1 MAKQNS
7 DFEVWSTLYP
17 HEEQPSRPAQP
28 GRLESVPISEHDRS
42 TPEHGEPWMA
52 EGRTAWEATLEQEDE
67 LRATYPGGK
76 DEFFARLWDEPSRSD
91 LERFGPLCGV
101 SLEGR
106 SRGSFGPG
114 ADASPEEV
122 VEGLRLGTASP
133 QLVSADVVAGV
144 VRQIPRDLWLRGTWE
159 DMVDQHGEWA
169 LELAERVRA
178 VEAHRAQNRLRQAI
192 ITEDSGS
199 LSAPVDW
206 LIEDMFV
213 AGELVAVIG
222 RKSAGKST
230 LAAVDLACCVA
241 TGAPWIGHRVRQ
253 GKVIVFV
260 AEGSSVS
267 YQAGVRAWR
276 AEHPDAGDPWSHLLP
291 VVERISLVGEQ
302 RAEGDNAGG
311 TAGGTDA
318 HGAPAVVASRDVQHA
333 LELIG
338 EEEPTLVIIDD
349 LVACMDGRSDMYPAD
364 ISSVLSAMQNMAA
377 VAGSTVLSVH
387 HTEYDGVKS
396 QGLLQFE
403 DGMSAIVH
411 IKTRTNSTE
420 RFVECYKPSRL
431 DSEWR
436 TVKLRLVPKGSAA
449 VFVPTTASDTDAIH
463 GALDGLGVPSGKNAI
478 LEQAKE
484 QGFGLNRNRALRL
497 IDELADDPD
506 DLVAKDG
513 IKYYLEG
520 SLG

>member
-1 MAKQNS
+1 MTKQNS
-7 DFEVWSTLYP
+7 DYEVWSTLYP
-17 HEEQPSRPAQP
+17 H
-28 GRLESVPISEHDRS
+28 DD
-42 TPEHGEPWMA
+42 
-52 EGRTAWEATLEQEDE
+52 EGTTAWEATLEQEAE
-67 LRATYPGGK
+67 LRTTYPGGK

-106 SRGSFGPG
+106 ARGSFAPD

-122 VEGLRLGTASP
+122 VEGLRIGTASP
-133 QLVSADVVAGV
+133 HLVSADVVAGL
-144 VRQIPRDLWLRGTWE
+144 VRQIPRDLWLRGNWE
-159 DMVDQHGEWA
+159 DIVDQHGEWA

-178 VEAHRAQNRLRQAI
+178 VEAHRAENRLRQAI
-192 ITEDSGS
+192 ITEDSGG

-206 LIEDMFV
+206 LIENMFI

-260 AEGSSVS
+260 AEGSSAA
-267 YQAGVRAWR
+267 YQAGVRSWR

-291 VVERISLVGEQ
+291 VVERISLVEPK
-302 RAEGDNAGG
+302 ASEGDNEVG
-311 TAGGTDA
+311 TEA
-318 HGAPAVVASRDVQHA
+318 HTNPAVGASRDVQHA

-338 EEEPTLVIIDD
+338 EEEPTLVIVDD
-349 LVACMDGRSDMYPAD
+349 LVACMDGCSDMSPAD

-377 VAGSTVLSVH
+377 VVGSTVLSVH
-387 HTEYDGVKS
+387 NTEYDGVKS
-396 QGLLQFE
+396 PGLLQFE
-403 DGMSAIVH
+403 DGMSAIAH

-431 DSEWR
+431 ASEWP
-436 TVKLRLVPKGSAA
+436 TVKLRLVPNGGAP
-449 VFVPTTASDTDAIH
+449 VFVLTTASDTDAIH

-478 LEQAKE
+478 LEEAKE
-484 QGFGLNRNRALRL
+484 QGLGLNRNRALRL

>member
-1 MAKQNS
+1 MTKQNS
-7 DFEVWSTLYP
+7 DYEVWSTLYP
-17 HEEQPSRPAQP
+17 HQEQPSRPAQP
-28 GRLESVPISEHDRS
+28 GRLESVPTSAPERS
-42 TPEHGEPWMA
+42 TSEGREPWVA
-52 EGRTAWEATLEQEDE
+52 EGRTAWEATLEQEEE
-67 LRATYPGGK
+67 LRTTYPGGK
-76 DEFFARLWDEPSRSD
+76 DQFFARLWDEPSRSD

-101 SLEGR
+101 SLNGR
-106 SRGSFGPG
+106 SPGSSGPD
-114 ADASPEEV
+114 AEASPEEM
-122 VEGLRLGTASP
+122 VEGLRLGTLSP
-133 QLVSADVVAGV
+133 QLVSAEVVAGV
-144 VRQIPRDLWLRGTWE
+144 VRQIPRDLWLRGNWE
-159 DMVDQHGEWA
+159 DMIDHHGEGA

-178 VEAHRAQNRLRQAI
+178 IEAHRAQNRLRQAI

-199 LSAPVDW
+199 LMAPVDW
-206 LIEDMFV
+206 LIEDMVV
-213 AGELVAVIG
+213 AGDLVAVIG

-230 LAAVDLACCVA
+230 LAAVDLACSVA

-260 AEGSSVS
+260 AEGSSGA

-291 VVERISLVGEQ
+291 VVERISLVGPQ
-302 RAEGDNAGG
+302 TNDGDHEGDM
-311 TAGGTDA
+311 DRP
-318 HGAPAVVASRDVQHA
+318 GAPAVAASPDVQHA

-338 EEEPTLVIIDD
+338 EEQPTLVIIDD
-349 LVACMDGRSDMYPAD
+349 LVACMEGRSDMSPAD
-364 ISSVLSAMQNMAA
+364 ISSVLSAMQNMAGM
-377 VAGSTVLSVH
+377 AGSTVLVVH
-387 HTEYDGVKS
+387 HTDYDGVKA
-396 QGLLQFE
+396 QGLQQFE
-403 DGMSAIVH
+403 DGMSAIAH

-478 LEQAKE
+478 LEQARE

>member
-1 MAKQNS
+1 MTKQNS
-7 DFEVWSTLYP
+7 DYEVWSTLYP
-17 HEEQPSRPAQP
+17 HEGQPGRPAQS
-28 GRLESVPISEHDRS
+28 GRLESVPTSEPDQS

-52 EGRTAWEATLEQEDE
+52 EGRTAWEATLEQEEE
-67 LRATYPGGK
+67 LRTTFPGGK

-106 SRGSFGPG
+106 SRGSLGPD

-122 VEGLRLGTASP
+122 IEGLRLGTASP
-133 QLVSADVVAGV
+133 QLVSAEVVAGV
-144 VRQIPRDLWLRGTWE
+144 VRQIPRDLWLRGNWE
-159 DMVDQHGEWA
+159 DMVDQHGERA
-169 LELAERVRA
+169 LELAERVKA
-178 VEAHRAQNRLRQAI
+178 VETHRAQNRLRQAI
-192 ITEDSGS
+192 ITEDSGTF
-199 LSAPVDW
+199 SAPVDW

-213 AGELVAVIG
+213 AGDLVAVIG

-241 TGAPWIGHRVRQ
+241 TGEPWIGHRVRQ

-260 AEGSSVS
+260 AEGSSVA

-291 VVERISLVGEQ
+291 VVERISLVGQ
-302 RAEGDNAGG
+302 HAAEGDSEWD
-311 TAGGTDA
+311 TEP
-318 HGAPAVVASRDVQHA
+318 HRAPALVTSRDVQHA

-338 EEEPTLVIIDD
+338 EEQPTLVIIDD
-349 LVACMDGRSDMYPAD
+349 LVACMDGRSDMAPAD
-364 ISSVLSAMQNMAA
+364 VSSVLSAMRDMAA
-377 VAGSTVLSVH
+377 VAGSTVLTVH
-387 HTEYDGVKS
+387 HTEYEGPKS

-403 DGMSAIVH
+403 DGMSAIAHV
-411 IKTRTNSTE
+411 KTRTNSTE

-449 VFVPTTASDTDAIH
+449 VFVPTAASDTDAIH

>member
-1 MAKQNS
+1 
-7 DFEVWSTLYP
+7 
-17 HEEQPSRPAQP
+17 
-28 GRLESVPISEHDRS
+28 
-42 TPEHGEPWMA
+42 MA
-52 EGRTAWEATLEQEDE
+52 EGRTAWEATLEQEEE
-67 LRATYPGGK
+67 LRTTYPGGK

-106 SRGSFGPG
+106 SPGSFGPD
-114 ADASPEEV
+114 ADASPEEII
-122 VEGLRLGTASP
+122 EGLRLGTVSP

-144 VRQIPRDLWLRGTWE
+144 ARQIPRDLWLRGNWE
-159 DMVDQHGEWA
+159 DMVDHHGEGA
-169 LELAERVRA
+169 LELAERVGA
-178 VEAHRAQNRLRQAI
+178 IEAHRAQNRLRQAI

-213 AGELVAVIG
+213 AGDLVAVIG

-260 AEGSSVS
+260 AEGSSVA

-291 VVERISLVGEQ
+291 VVERITFVGPQ
-302 RAEGDNAGG
+302 TNEGDNEG
-311 TAGGTDA
+311 DA
-318 HGAPAVVASRDVQHA
+318 DASEAPAVTASRDVQHA

-349 LVACMDGRSDMYPAD
+349 MVACMDGRSDLSPAD
-364 ISSVLSAMQNMAA
+364 ISSVLSALQNMAA
-377 VAGSTVLSVH
+377 VAGSTVLVVH
-387 HTEYDGVKS
+387 HTEYDGAKA

-403 DGMSAIVH
+403 DGMSAIAH

-436 TVKLRLVPKGSAA
+436 TVKLRLVPKGAAA
-449 VFVPTTASDTDAIH
+449 VFVPTSASDTDAIH
-463 GALDGLGVPSGKNAI
+463 GALGGLGVPSGKNAI

-484 QGFGLNRNRALRL
+484 QGFGLDRNRALRL

-520 SLG
+520 SRG

>member
-1 MAKQNS
+1 VA
-7 DFEVWSTLYP
+7 P
-17 HEEQPSRPAQP
+17 
-28 GRLESVPISEHDRS
+28 S
-42 TPEHGEPWMA
+42 TPIWATPNGEEPWVA
-52 EGRTAWEATLEQEDE
+52 DVRTAWEASLQQQDE
-67 LRATYPGGK
+67 LRASYPGGK
-76 DEFFARLWDEPSRSD
+76 DEFFARLWDEPLRSD

-101 SLEGR
+101 SLHGR
-106 SRGSFGPG
+106 STRSFAPD
-114 ADASPEEV
+114 ADASPQEV
-122 VEGLRLGTASP
+122 VEGLRLGILSP
-133 QLVSADVVAGV
+133 HLVSADVVAGV
-144 VRQIPRDLWLRGTWE
+144 VRQLPRDLWLRGDWE
-159 DMVDQHGEWA
+159 DIVDQHGEWA
-169 LELAERVRA
+169 LDLAERVGSI
-178 VEAHRAQNRLRQAI
+178 EAHRAENRLRRAI

-199 LSAPVDW
+199 MAPPVDW

-213 AGELVAVIG
+213 AGDLVAVTG
-222 RKSAGKST
+222 RRSAGTST

-241 TGAPWIGHRVRQ
+241 TGEPWLGHRVEPGR
-253 GKVIVFV
+253 VIVFV
-260 AEGSSVS
+260 AEGSSVA

-276 AEHPDAGDPWSHLLP
+276 AEHPDAGDPWSNLMP
-291 VVERISLVGEQ
+291 VVERISLVEQ
-302 RAEGDNAGG
+302 VLLNPDSVNPDSVHTEMASVGASDGG
-311 TAGGTDA
+311 METYRTRPTGASTDLE
-318 HGAPAVVASRDVQHA
+318 HA

-338 EEEPTLVIIDD
+338 EEEPALVIIDD
-349 LVACMDGRSDMYPAD
+349 LLACMDGRSGMSPAD
-364 ISSVLSAMQNMAA
+364 VSSVLSAMQHMAE
-377 VAGSTVLSVH
+377 VAGSTVAMVR
-387 HTEYDGVKS
+387 HTEYDVKS
-396 QGLLQFE
+396 EGL
-403 DGMSAIVH
+403 VH
-411 IKTRTNSTE
+411 FDDSLDAVAHVKTRTNSTE